1 LDQVN
6 AIPVVEVG
14 ELTESDDKVI
24 CKGENY
30 HMDNSMHTNVV
41 VLKEYKVLLR
51 KEKFIS
57 DGKTVESQS
66 DRLRLPCPEADRG
79 CSTGDGT
86 FLWTLPENTCGL
98 QLVRQFN
105 PVPVMKSYLL
115 DHDLRILVNTTGI
128 TRLEGCDAELVKTNY
143 PDLFL
148 LSIDQSLE
156 MNELEPG
163 DLDIALE
170 GKVARDYMT

>member
-1 LDQVN
+1 
-6 AIPVVEVG
+6 
-14 ELTESDDKVI
+14 
-24 CKGENY
+24 
-30 HMDNSMHTNVV
+30 
-41 VLKEYKVLLR
+41 
-51 KEKFIS
+51 
-57 DGKTVESQS
+57 
-66 DRLRLPCPEADRG
+66 
-79 CSTGDGT
+79 
-86 FLWTLPENTCGL
+86 
-98 QLVRQFN
+98 
-105 PVPVMKSYLL
+105 MKSYLL

-170 GKVARDYMT
+170 GKVARDFMT